1 MAGEH
6 LIEGGAAVGQKIKR
20 KHNAHKRLCKH
31 MEIEISGMEKKVWSF
46 TDSAVVEV
54 ELKLYNEVAIEKVF
68 LVSLLFK

>member
-1 MAGEH
+1 M
-6 LIEGGAAVGQKIKR
+6 K
-20 KHNAHKRLCKH
+20 
-31 MEIEISGMEKKVWSF
+31 IEISGMEKKVWPF